1 MKRYCNY
8 LLLMALIVVCI
19 LLYYNSVTEEG
30 FTLPGVSLPGVS
42 LPGVSLPGVIL
53 PGVRLPSVHPYM
65 RRARLFGEQ
74 SVRKLEKMT
83 TNANARAMMAGN

>member
-1 MKRYCNY
+1 MKQYCNY
-8 LLLMALIVVCI
+8 LLLMALIVGI
-19 LLYYNSVTEEG
+19 LFYYNSVTEEG
-30 FTLPGVSLPGVS
+30 FTLPGVR

-74 SVRKLEKMT
+74 SVRKLEEMT